1 MMDFL
6 ENVYDWVNST
16 IISWGSYGVL
26 FSCFLIVVE
35 SMVPILPLTV
45 FIAINFI
52 LWKPFLGFIIS
63 WIFTVIG
70 CSISYFLCQKFFQKF
85 VNEKLRK
92 NKLIEKL
99 MTKVDKMS
107 LPSLITLLA
116 MPFTPAFAI
125 NIAAGVSK
133 MSFKKFLIAI
143 LISKTFLVFFWG
155 FIGVGLVES
164 LKNSYYLA
172 IIAIMLVLAYAIGT
186 LVNKKLKIE

>member
-164 LKNSYYLA
+164 LKNPYYLA

>member
-6 ENVYDWVNST
+6 ETIYDWVNTT

-26 FSCFLIVVE
+26 FSCLLIVVE
-35 SMVPILPLTV
+35 SMVPVLPLTV

-52 LWKPFLGFIIS
+52 LWKPFLGFVIS
-63 WIFTVIG
+63 WIFTIIG
-70 CSISYFLCQKFFQKF
+70 CSLSYFLCQKFFQKF

-92 NKLIEKL
+92 NGLIEKL
-99 MTKVDKMS
+99 MVKIDKIS
-107 LPSLITLLA
+107 LASLITLLA

-133 MSFKKFLIAI
+133 MSFQKFLIAI
-143 LISKTFLVFFWG
+143 LISKIFLVFFWG

-164 LKNSYYLA
+164 LKNPYFLA
-172 IIAIMLVLAYAIGT
+172 LIAIMLILAYAIGS
-186 LVNKKLKIE
+186 LVNKKLKID